1 MRKGNNKIMVVL
13 VALITIVIFP
23 LAVSAADTVTIEG
36 EVNDSYQIVD
46 SNGQVY
52 EIGETSQGNVLVE
65 NHMGEKAKVTGT
77 LAKDGDAQII
87 SVTKFEIVEE

>member
-1 MRKGNNKIMVVL
+1 MRRGKNKPMMV
-13 VALITIVIFP
+13 LITLVMIAIFP
-23 LAVSAADTVTIEG
+23 LAVSASEPVTIEG

-52 EIGETSQGNVLVE
+52 EIGETSQGTDLVE

-77 LAKDGDAQII
+77 LAKDGDTQII
-87 SVTKFEIVEE
+87 SVTTFQIIED

>member
-1 MRKGNNKIMVVL
+1 MRRGINKPMVVL
-13 VALITIVIFP
+13 IMLVMISIFP
-23 LAVSAADTVTIEG
+23 LAASATEPVTIEG

-77 LAKDGDAQII
+77 LAKDGDVEII
-87 SVTKFEIVEE
+87 SVTKFEIIEE